1 MDNGTMVETFKS
13 LNYYQLAKTSLVSKR
28 FRDLIRTNRHRL
40 ALLYDI
46 SPGSLLVTEIFNK
59 RLSPEEYNQWVIRN
73 QYSKQMPLEK
83 FEIAGIQTMQ
93 HERRMYQL
101 CANAGREL
109 WNPRVVFFARAEL
122 NHENWP
128 LFEHFTRFLTDPFV
142 YLGHVSFDWTTQKEF
157 FNWLSGIINP
167 DRNRLQCHSMRLSI
181 GNNDPDFP
189 NLITWVKRHV
199 LFDELK
205 IEKELEI
212 YQYREKNSRSSK
224 TAMNAKLSRLFRVV
238 STGMK

>member
-13 LNYYQLAKTSLVSKR
+13 LNYNQLAKTSLVSKR

-40 ALLYDI
+40 ALLYVSNISMDI

-73 QYSKQMPLEK
+73 QYSKQIPLEK

-189 NLITWVKRHV
+189 NLITTNVMCSV
-199 LFDELK
+199 T
-205 IEKELEI
+205 
-212 YQYREKNSRSSK
+212 N
-224 TAMNAKLSRLFRVV
+224 
-238 STGMK
+238 